1 MAEEACKVE
10 LPSLQSV
17 ELGKKAMRGK
27 KIHDQCSLIL
37 RGGCSNTN
45 SPADLPSVKSFV
57 SEGDSFRYPYI
68 VAVERVKWKG
78 VKLPGSF
85 KNSNNPFIK
94 SGILKRT

>member
-1 MAEEACKVE
+1 M
-10 LPSLQSV
+10 
-17 ELGKKAMRGK
+17 
-27 KIHDQCSLIL
+27 
-37 RGGCSNTN
+37 
-45 SPADLPSVKSFV
+45 KSFV